1 MGDTTDDGR
10 QSSGP
15 RVPLR
20 TSCELQLCSS
30 CGVLFNAIS
39 QPQSREGIPS
49 LLPSHL
55 FLMPGGYWYNCCTD
69 SNLNGVYYRMGE
81 HKKHMDGIS
90 WYGWHGA
97 NYSLKRV
104 EMKIRPEVF
113 KPN

>member
-1 MGDTTDDGR
+1 
-10 QSSGP
+10 
-15 RVPLR
+15 
-20 TSCELQLCSS
+20 
-30 CGVLFNAIS
+30 
-39 QPQSREGIPS
+39 
-49 LLPSHL
+49 
-55 FLMPGGYWYNCCTD
+55 MPGGYWYNCCTD